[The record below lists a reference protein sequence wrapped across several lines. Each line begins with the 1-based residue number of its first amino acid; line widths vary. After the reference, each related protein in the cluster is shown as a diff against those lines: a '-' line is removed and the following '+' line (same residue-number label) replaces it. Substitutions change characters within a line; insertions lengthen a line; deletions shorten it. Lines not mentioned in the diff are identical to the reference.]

1 MIEKTSA
8 SFMSMQIDLE
18 LSTDNDSFQEQLP
31 HHYRSILASFRK
43 TARSFAVFN
52 AIFILIAAVEVATFL
67 FLLPWLNGSSSVA
80 LMLSTLFLTLFSYL
94 VLLFYYQAKK
104 PDQLDD
110 LVEGFI
116 ASCRSSLGLA
126 PIVNSKHLSVA
137 EALLKLSQ
145 YLTDYE
151 ARLFQGSEKYPAL
164 TRLIARS
171 SANFYWHDVFNFKRA
186 LLRSAIEEHLHQ
198 IRLTPTDLELHASL
212 ANAYVAL
219 SQLYKKNKSS
229 HNPRSRRKFYR
240 KNEALC
246 QEKFTMYGTLA
257 IEEFQILN
265 QYAPN
270 DPWIHEQLAAGYKA
284 LSMPHEEIREVEC
297 LLQLRPNDREVF
309 FLLGKLYFE
318 QGFNAK
324 GLRIYEELKKANFP
338 KADDLLSSYGQGSA
352 VQFQD

>member
-1 MIEKTSA
+1 
-8 SFMSMQIDLE
+8 MSMQIDLE
-18 LSTDNDSFQEQLP
+18 LPAGSDSFQEQLP

-43 TARSFAVFN
+43 IARSFAVFN
-52 AIFILIAAVEVATFL
+52 AIFLLITAVEVSAFL
-67 FLLPWLNGSSSVA
+67 FLLPWLNGSSSLA
-80 LMLSTLFLTLFSYL
+80 LVLSAVFLTLFSYL

-110 LVEGFI
+110 LVQGFI
-116 ASCRSSLGLA
+116 ASCRSSLGLSA
-126 PIVNSKHLSVA
+126 TVTSKHLSVA

-151 ARLFQGSEKYPAL
+151 ARLFQGSEKYPVL
-164 TRLIARS
+164 TKLIART
-171 SANFYWHDVFNFKRA
+171 SANFYWHDVFHFKRA
-186 LLRSAIEEHLHQ
+186 LLHAAIEEHLQQ

-219 SQLYKKNKSS
+219 SQLYKKNKSA

-240 KNEALC
+240 KNEAMC

-257 IEEFQILN
+257 VEEFQILN

-297 LLQLRPNDREVF
+297 LLRLRPNDRAAL

-324 GLRIYEELKKANFP
+324 GLRIYDELKKAHFP
-338 KADDLLSSYGQGSA
+338 NADDLLSSYGQGS
-352 VQFQD
+352 VVE